1 LLFGIADTVEVNLYQ
16 YVVLDYG
23 SLFGNQSPPMRFITA
38 SAVLLA
44 GSMLFGCSSTPK
56 ATDTAVAPPLAPQP
70 TAPAAP
76 VAKAAPATSTVPEYL
91 DPNSPVAKERSVF
104 FGYDDYAVKPDY
116 RNVIEIQGRYLASHP
131 NVSVRV
137 EGNTDERGSS
147 EYNLA
152 LGQRRAE
159 AVVKALRLMGAKD
172 SQMEPVSW
180 GKEKPRAQ
188 GHDESAWAQN
198 RRADVVYP
206 AR

>member
-1 LLFGIADTVEVNLYQ
+1 
-16 YVVLDYG
+16 
-23 SLFGNQSPPMRFITA
+23 MRLITA
-38 SAVLLA
+38 SAAVLA
-44 GSMLFGCSSTPK
+44 GAMLFGCSSTPK
-56 ATDTAVAPPLAPQP
+56 ATDTAAAPPLAPQP
-70 TAPAAP
+70 AAPAGP
-76 VAKAAPATSTVPEYL
+76 VAKAAPAASTMPEYL
-91 DPNSPVAKERSVF
+91 DPNSPVSRERSVL
-104 FGYDDYAVKPDY
+104 FGYDDYAVKPEY

-159 AVVKALRLMGAKD
+159 AVVKALSLMGAKA

-180 GKEKPRAQ
+180 GKEKPHAP
-188 GHDESAWAQN
+188 GHDETAWAQN

-206 AR
+206 AH

>member
-1 LLFGIADTVEVNLYQ
+1 
-16 YVVLDYG
+16 
-23 SLFGNQSPPMRFITA
+23 MRFTTA
-38 SAVLLA
+38 SAAVLA
-44 GSMLFGCSSTPK
+44 GAMLFGCSSTPK

-70 TAPAAP
+70 AAPAAP
-76 VAKAAPATSTVPEYL
+76 VAKPAPSTAAVPEYL
-91 DPNSPVAKERSVF
+91 DPNSPVYKERSVF
-104 FGYDDYAVKPDY
+104 FGYDDYVVKPQY
-116 RNVIEIQGRYLASHP
+116 RNVIEVQGRYLASHP

-159 AVVKALRLMGAKD
+159 AVVKALHLMGAKD
-172 SQMEPVSW
+172 SQMEAVSW

-198 RRADVVYP
+198 RRVDVAYP
-206 AR
+206 SH